1 MNIIHQ
7 IMKGGN
13 IIIDNEEQ
21 CLLSPSIKCDDTI
34 NYLLYSSKIISNEDE
49 YKNYMNSY
57 NLDSIIDPKHNYL
70 IELPNKECNVLPEQ
84 VKKCS
89 NLEINDKPN
98 QYIKNIISEQSYS
111 LNDYINDPNLLQ
123 EFINDNP
130 NFANI
135 FLDEFKNLF
144 EGLKYLSEKNIAHQN
159 INPKNIIFNTQTKK
173 MKFIDFGKRE
183 NKSTLIEKFYK
194 NKNYKYNLKI
204 YYPFLSFFMN
214 EENYKI
220 YKNLNNTQ
228 DKEFIHFLEHFFFN
242 TPYVSSTTSAN
253 RNNDLNKLKI
263 QFRDTE
269 ELRKYKNYIQST
281 YDKNFFKDVLVS
293 FRNTYLIFCQNKIK
307 KY

>member
-144 EGLKYLSEKNIAHQN
+144 EGLKYL
-159 INPKNIIFNTQTKK
+159 II
-173 MKFIDFGKRE
+173 
-183 NKSTLIEKFYK
+183 
-194 NKNYKYNLKI
+194 
-204 YYPFLSFFMN
+204 
-214 EENYKI
+214 
-220 YKNLNNTQ
+220 
-228 DKEFIHFLEHFFFN
+228 
-242 TPYVSSTTSAN
+242 
-253 RNNDLNKLKI
+253 
-263 QFRDTE
+263 
-269 ELRKYKNYIQST
+269 
-281 YDKNFFKDVLVS
+281 
-293 FRNTYLIFCQNKIK
+293 
-307 KY
+307 